1 MRSDLLLLLDSVLEK
16 FASVHVKNDAC
27 SLAHHLHEG
36 RRSRLELSPFGAKLG
51 KSRPTDCRCRRR
63 RNRGRIFPRLRDA
76 PFSQPGCNAKLFRA
90 LGPRRWAQTCDF
102 ALNSEL
108 SAYSYRLILRDQAIS
123 ASFLEALVLS
133 KVHFCAIYQ
142 CTEAGYKSRKAKLL
156 QPPL

>member
-63 RNRGRIFPRLRDA
+63 RNRGGIFPRLRDA
-76 PFSQPGCNAKLFRA
+76 PFSLAVMQNFFSLWGR
-90 LGPRRWAQTCDF
+90 RRWAQTRDF

-108 SAYSYRLILRDQAIS
+108 SAYSYRLILRDPAIS
-123 ASFLEALVLS
+123 AF
-133 KVHFCAIYQ
+133 F
-142 CTEAGYKSRKAKLL
+142 
-156 QPPL
+156 